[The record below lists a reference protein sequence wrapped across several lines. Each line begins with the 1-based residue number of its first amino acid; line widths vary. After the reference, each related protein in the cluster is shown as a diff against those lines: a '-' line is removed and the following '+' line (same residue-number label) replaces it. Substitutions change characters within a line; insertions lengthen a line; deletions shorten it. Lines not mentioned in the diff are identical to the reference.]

1 VSTLDAGASVAPYR
15 WHSRLRAIVDWI
27 WSQVVPRRLR
37 HFLAARFYRLER
49 PEAWGYVVW
58 GTVGLAIATPELAA
72 AVGGDGFRWRTIS
85 TTTGHLE
92 DVWPTFGIVPVALIA
107 ILAYGALRFPYKGE
121 ARSVQPF
128 FKAGPRGAAGMP
140 TGLTGVARSA
150 YGRPIRGDYDPAA
163 GTVNGRRRVIPIRSY
178 FGISVAI
185 VAVASLAASRLGDP
199 WALEYVMYGL
209 IALFGIAIPT
219 VLSYLHTDVP
229 YYNALFTLRA
239 LDRRL
244 HLVGYV
250 IAAGLGILFVHLAF
264 YPWPDFGR
272 THAVWAGS
280 SPGRAQETAERK
292 VADVR
297 GGLRPL
303 RVVTGERIVTD
314 GHRKAWRFYFET
326 SAGTP
331 SACTVLVQSGDA
343 TATACDR

>member
-1 VSTLDAGASVAPYR
+1 MSTLDTSAPAVAYPKQK
-15 WHSRLRAIVDWI
+15 RLR
-27 WSQVVPRRLR
+27 R
-37 HFLAARFYRLER
+37 FLGARFYGVTP
-49 PEAWGYVVW
+49 PELWGYVVW
-58 GTVGLAIATPELAA
+58 GAVGVAIAAPELAA
-72 AVGGDGFRWRTIS
+72 AIGGDGFRWRTIS

-128 FKAGPRGAAGMP
+128 FKPGPRGSAGMP
-140 TGLTGVARSA
+140 TRLVGVARSE
-150 YGRPIRGDYDPAA
+150 YGRPIRGVYDPATGA
-163 GTVNGRRRVIPIRSY
+163 VEGRRRVLPIRWY
-178 FGISVAI
+178 FPLSVTV
-185 VAVASLAASRLGDP
+185 VAVASLAASTSGNP
-199 WALEYVMYGL
+199 WTLEYVMYGL
-209 IALFGIAIPT
+209 IALFGIVIPT

-229 YYNALFTLRA
+229 YYNGVSTLRA

-280 SPGRAQETAERK
+280 SPGRAQELAERK
-292 VADVR
+292 AGEVR
-297 GGLRPL
+297 GRLQPL
-303 RVVTGERIVTD
+303 KVLTGDRIVTA

-326 SAGTP
+326 TGGSP
-331 SACTVLVQSGDA
+331 SPCTVLVHGGIA
-343 TATACDR
+343 TATSCGTGDR

>member
-1 VSTLDAGASVAPYR
+1 V
-15 WHSRLRAIVDWI
+15 RAILDSL
-27 WSQVVPRRLR
+27 WSHLVPRHLR
-37 HFLAARFYRLER
+37 RFLAARFYGVAP
-49 PEAWGYVVW
+49 PETWGYVVW
-58 GTVGLAIATPELAA
+58 GAVGLAIATPELAA

-121 ARSVQPF
+121 AKSVQPF

-140 TGLTGVARSA
+140 TGLVGVARSE
-150 YGRPIRGDYDPAA
+150 YGRPIKGDYDPAT
-163 GTVNGRRRVIPIRSY
+163 GSVNGRRRVIQIRWY
-178 FGISVAI
+178 FPLSVAI
-185 VAVASLAASRLGDP
+185 VAVASLAASRLDNP

-280 SPGRAQETAERK
+280 SPGRAQEIAEQK
-292 VADVR
+292 VAEVR
-297 GGLRPL
+297 RGLQPL
-303 RVVTGERIVTD
+303 KVLAGDRIVTD
-314 GHRKAWRFYFET
+314 RHQKAWRFYFER
-326 SAGTP
+326 SGGSP
-331 SACTVLVQSGDA
+331 SACTVLVRNAEA
-343 TATACDR
+343 TATACDA